1 LPPHK
6 AESLAQ
12 KGSAGYVGTED
23 RLRPSAINGPEQLQ

>member
-23 RLRPSAINGPEQLQ
+23 RLPSHR

>member
-23 RLRPSAINGPEQLQ
+23 RLLFS

>member
-23 RLRPSAINGPEQLQ
+23 RLL